1 MDLFSVFIFA
11 SLATSGAVL
20 GQEVTDQWIVPDL
33 DGKSGLDNLVRLIYN
48 SNNGSWDPEHL
59 NLTELQIG
67 IHDKLSTMDLTS
79 TDLDALLNF
88 DHVAVT
94 PLGQLTAWVGDLFYP
109 FLIYGLVLG
118 AVVVLFFVGSQVKI
132 WHKSR
137 GRGFPCYD

>member
-1 MDLFSVFIFA
+1 
-11 SLATSGAVL
+11 
-20 GQEVTDQWIVPDL
+20 
-33 DGKSGLDNLVRLIYN
+33 
-48 SNNGSWDPEHL
+48 
-59 NLTELQIG
+59 
-67 IHDKLSTMDLTS
+67 MDLTS

>member
-11 SLATSGAVL
+11 SLATACAVL

-109 FLIYGLVLG
+109 FLIYGLVFG
-118 AVVVLFFVGSQVKI
+118 AAVIIFFVGSQVKI
-132 WHKSR
+132 WHKSW
-137 GRGFPCYD
+137 GRGFQC